1 VELLS
6 YIITPVMLLGAWISG
21 GLLERRHMRNL
32 ALLERGSRGVL
43 AVTIEDLPPDW
54 HVESCELVMGNVV
67 ISQDYFKRF
76 AARIRGL
83 FGGNIRVLEP
93 LLERARR
100 EALIRMKGVA
110 HARGYDTI
118 VNVRIETATLANA
131 RGNGRGTAGVEVLAF
146 GTAISR
152 SAGRRALPDRSPQEK
167 RKTRGRTNETSTAQ
181 PA

>member
-1 VELLS
+1 MEFFLNFG
-6 YIITPVMLLGAWISG
+6 ITPAMLLVAWISG
-21 GLLERRHMRNL
+21 HILERRHLNNL
-32 ALLERGSRGVL
+32 LLLESGSSDVL
-43 AVTIEDLPPDW
+43 AMTIEDLPPDW

-76 AARIRGL
+76 AASIKGI

-118 VNVRIETATLANA
+118 INVRIETATLARA
-131 RGNGRGTAGVEVLAF
+131 RSDGKGTAGVEILAF
-146 GTAISR
+146 GTAISV
-152 SAGRRALPDRSPQEK
+152 SKGRRALP
-167 RKTRGRTNETSTAQ
+167 GA
-181 PA
+181 

>member
-1 VELLS
+1 MEFLS
-6 YIITPVMLLGAWISG
+6 YVITPLMLFGAWISG
-21 GLLERRHMRNL
+21 GILERRHLKNL
-32 ALLERGSRGVL
+32 RLLESGSRGVL

-76 AARIRGL
+76 AASIKGI
-83 FGGNIRVLEP
+83 FGGNVRVLEP

-118 VNVRIETATLANA
+118 INVRIETATLASA
-131 RGNGRGTAGVEVLAF
+131 RRDGKGTAGVEILAF
-146 GTAISR
+146 GTAISL
-152 SAGRRALPDRSPQEK
+152 SNERRALS
-167 RKTRGRTNETSTAQ
+167 GV
-181 PA
+181 